1 MHLFAICLMISS
13 VHVYNIMQNLQ
24 EDDLQHLHLFTEY
37 GKIALE
43 SSNETPF
50 NKLTFL
56 IRDWCFPYEHKYGYE
71 GGKDLLDKRF
81 QINDKM
87 HEELRDLRVNLKKC
101 FKNLNCFLMPHS
113 GLVVCTSP
121 EFDGKLKDI
130 QYDFKAYVKKFV
142 ESTFTPNVS
151 AKQINGREISTF
163 ELYEYF
169 KAYCRVFEADEL
181 PEPKSM
187 LLPRPKRT
195 TWQQRP

>member
-1 MHLFAICLMISS
+1 MWIFTNKIFVYIAKNYFQLIIHLSNSWILNWMNS
-13 VHVYNIMQNLQ
+13 VN
-24 EDDLQHLHLFTEY
+24 
-37 GKIALE
+37 
-43 SSNETPF
+43 F
-50 NKLTFL
+50 NFLTFKESKF
-56 IRDWCFPYEHKYGYE
+56 IWIQNSTIWK
-71 GGKDLLDKRF
+71 
-81 QINDKM
+81 
-87 HEELRDLRVNLKKC
+87 
-101 FKNLNCFLMPHS
+101 LNCFLMPHP

-195 TWQQRP
+195 TWRQRP

>member
-1 MHLFAICLMISS
+1 
-13 VHVYNIMQNLQ
+13 
-24 EDDLQHLHLFTEY
+24 
-37 GKIALE
+37 
-43 SSNETPF
+43 
-50 NKLTFL
+50 
-56 IRDWCFPYEHKYGYE
+56 
-71 GGKDLLDKRF
+71 
-81 QINDKM
+81 
-87 HEELRDLRVNLKKC
+87 
-101 FKNLNCFLMPHS
+101 MPHP